1 MVFWSQAS
9 RFQALRFHLQG
20 SSASGFQ
27 SSSWFQASNLP
38 GKGLGYKA
46 WRCDGARFEGCAV
59 PGIHGFRFQGFHGA
73 KVRVPG
79 SWVSKHPGIQTRQR
93 FQDQVSVPTAEAW
106 MMPCSQCPRSH
117 VVTTKV
123 PDLQGCEVRFQALLM
138 YIAPSTRRTKAR
150 RSTPPQLLGI
160 LSGPLPACRAS
171 PSREINIRLCQV
183 VDPRNSGHACDM
195 RSNAGELVC
204 SAQLDHIWSRQSA
217 THQVPPW
224 PSCSGLLLHLFSP

>member
-38 GKGLGYKA
+38 GKGFKRCKVAEQGSKVPGYKA

-93 FQDQVSVPTAEAW
+93 FQDQVSVPRDAPNAQGPTLL
-106 MMPCSQCPRSH
+106 PPRFQ
-117 VVTTKV
+117 TCK
-123 PDLQGCEVRFQALLM
+123 GVRFV
-138 YIAPSTRRTKAR
+138 SR
-150 RSTPPQLLGI
+150 RSWCTLL
-160 LSGPLPACRAS
+160 R
-171 PSREINIRLCQV
+171 
-183 VDPRNSGHACDM
+183 PRGGQRHDALHH
-195 RSNAGELVC
+195 RSC
-204 SAQLDHIWSRQSA
+204 SASYLGLCLLAVQARPGRSISA
-217 THQVPPW
+217 YVK
-224 PSCSGLLLHLFSP
+224 L